1 MADTNITFAKIVANP
16 NAFAWSQAYNAGK
29 LFAVISLETAQETE
43 EKDYLNVLG
52 KEILDTLEQEFFTL
66 ETKDLESIKQAVVT
80 TSEKI
85 PNEISCSFVIAT
97 YVTDVLYL
105 YILGGGK
112 VSLKRDGKLG
122 ILLDSQDN
130 DPKSLKDASGFL
142 QNEDTVILQ
151 TKQFTSAISV
161 QTLSEFL
168 DNRLP
173 SEIAEHLAPLVHEK
187 DESGAAAIII
197 NYKSPQQA
205 SDETFLEDK
214 EEEKEFEE
222 STEEISSPFYSPSI
236 EGKAGPMNKIKSLF
250 SGVFSIFKPRSLG
263 KLNHP
268 RKVILTIVIIILVVF
283 IGSIAFAVKK
293 QQDSKTQEVFQSIF
307 PQATKKFEEG
317 KSLLGLNEGLA
328 QDSFQQAKKL
338 LEDGKAKLPANSS
351 EEKKLLTL
359 LTQVNQSLTQA
370 PKPNV
375 VNVKTTDST
384 NSNLLNAEN
393 KNQGLYFSIDANNI
407 YAITADSVYSL
418 KTDGSNK
425 KTIIKNDST
434 WTSPAG
440 LANYF
445 GNLYVLD
452 KKQNQI
458 LKFVE
463 SDSTYSKSNYLSDNS
478 GVDFSKA
485 VSIAIDSS
493 VYILSTNGNVLK
505 FNKGASES
513 FSVTGLDKE
522 LVNPTRIWTNSD
534 DSFVYILDNGNS
546 RIVVLE
552 KSGKYKAQYQA
563 SVVKGAK
570 DFDIDEKN
578 SKAYILSGGKIYE
591 IDLK

>member
-1 MADTNITFAKIVANP
+1 
-16 NAFAWSQAYNAGK
+16 
-29 LFAVISLETAQETE
+29 
-43 EKDYLNVLG
+43 
-52 KEILDTLEQEFFTL
+52 
-66 ETKDLESIKQAVVT
+66 
-80 TSEKI
+80 
-85 PNEISCSFVIAT
+85 
-97 YVTDVLYL
+97 
-105 YILGGGK
+105 
-112 VSLKRDGKLG
+112 
-122 ILLDSQDN
+122 
-130 DPKSLKDASGFL
+130 
-142 QNEDTVILQ
+142 
-151 TKQFTSAISV
+151 
-161 QTLSEFL
+161 
-168 DNRLP
+168 
-173 SEIAEHLAPLVHEK
+173 
-187 DESGAAAIII
+187 
-197 NYKSPQQA
+197 
-205 SDETFLEDK
+205 
-214 EEEKEFEE
+214 
-222 STEEISSPFYSPSI
+222 
-236 EGKAGPMNKIKSLF
+236 LF
-250 SGVFSIFKPRSLG
+250 SGVFSIFKPLTLG

-283 IGSIAFAVKK
+283 VGSIAFAVKK

-307 PQATKKFEEG
+307 PQATKKYEEG

-338 LEDGKAKLPANSS
+338 LEDGKTKLPANSS

-359 LTQVNQSLTQA
+359 LAQVNQSLTQA
-370 PKPNV
+370 PKPNA
-375 VNVKTTDST
+375 VNAKTTDST

-407 YAITADSVYSL
+407 YAITADSIYSL
-418 KTDGSNK
+418 KTDGSSK
-425 KTIIKNDST
+425 KTIIKNDNT
-434 WTSPAG
+434 WTSPGG

-463 SDSTYSKSNYLSDNS
+463 SDSTYSKSNYLSNNS

-485 VSIAIDSS
+485 VSIAIDSAIY
-493 VYILSTNGNVLK
+493 VLSTNGNVLK
-505 FNKGASES
+505 FNKGTSES

-522 LVNPTRIWTNSD
+522 LANPTRIWTNSD

-563 SVVKGAK
+563 NVVKGAK

-578 SKAYILSGGKIYE
+578 NKAYILSGGKIYE